1 MSGTS
6 TTPGSDPAVADR
18 WRRPSLALRTFLLCF
33 AAIALSGIAVAI
45 AMYPPSDTTGSQWE
59 AVGRIDTAFFVVA
72 LVMGVVSARRGFRA
86 SLAGYAGTVV
96 GGMVVIVVHWLLAPN
111 SGLASVLVGAGVLG
125 RNSDLADVLVGSV
138 PSAIIVFAPLAAFAF
153 LITGALIAGA
163 RRLSGASASPQSGP
177 TGATRDPPRRR
188 HDL

>member
-18 WRRPSLALRTFLLCF
+18 WRRLSLALRTFLVCF

-45 AMYPPSDTTGSQWE
+45 AMYPPSDATDSQFE

-72 LVMGVVSARRGFRA
+72 LVMGVVSARRGLRA
-86 SLAGYAGTVV
+86 WLAGYAGTVV
-96 GGMVVIVVHWLLAPN
+96 GGMAVIVVHWLLGPN

-125 RNSDLADVLVGSV
+125 RNSDLANVLVGSV
-138 PSAIIVFAPLAAFAF
+138 PSAIIVFAPLAAIAF

-163 RRLSGASASPQSGP
+163 RRLSGTSASPQS
-177 TGATRDPPRRR
+177 TK
-188 HDL
+188 

>member
-18 WRRPSLALRTFLLCF
+18 WRRLSLARRTFLLCF

-45 AMYPPSDTTGSQWE
+45 AMDPPSDATDSWFE
-59 AVGRIDTAFFVVA
+59 AVWRIDAAFFVVA
-72 LVMGVVSARRGFRA
+72 LVMGVVSARRGRRA
-86 SLAGYAGTVV
+86 WLAGYAGTVV
-96 GGMVVIVVHWLLAPN
+96 GGMAVVVVHWLLGPN

-125 RNSDLADVLVGSV
+125 RNSDLANVLVGSV
-138 PSAIIVFAPLAAFAF
+138 PSAIIVFAPLAAIAF

-163 RRLSGASASPQSGP
+163 RRLSGTSAGPQS
-177 TGATRDPPRRR
+177 TK
-188 HDL
+188 